1 MKCFNYILDLP
12 NSFFKIIITLLI
24 SLILILGF
32 FLNNIFIAV
41 VDGSSME
48 DTIHHGDVLIIN
60 KKSYSTT
67 SPKRYDIVNI
77 YAPCKYDNFLVK
89 RIIGLPGDTIEI
101 NNSEVYVNG
110 DKIYESYIKEEMNLP
125 YYLKLKIPKDKFFV
139 MGDNRNISL
148 DSRYFGLVQGT
159 DIQGKAIFKYCYK
172 NHKFKLF

>member
-12 NSFFKIIITLLI
+12 DSFFKIIITLLI

-60 KKSYSTT
+60 KKSYSTS

-89 RIIGLPGDTIEI
+89 RIIGLPGDIIEI
-101 NNSEVYVNG
+101 NDSEVYVNG
-110 DKIYESYIKEEMNLP
+110 DKIYESYIKEEM
-125 YYLKLKIPKDKFFV
+125 
-139 MGDNRNISL
+139 NISL

-159 DIQGKAIFKYCYK
+159 DIQGKAIFKYCCK

>member
-1 MKCFNYILDLP
+1 MKCFNYILDP
-12 NSFFKIIITLLI
+12 PDSFFKIIITLLI

-48 DTIHHGDVLIIN
+48 DTIHHGDVLIVN
-60 KKSYSTT
+60 KKSYSTS
-67 SPKRYDIVNI
+67 SPERYDIVNI

-89 RIIGLPGDTIEI
+89 IIIGLPGDTIEI
-101 NNSEVYVNG
+101 NDSIVYINGNKISEP
-110 DKIYESYIKEEMNLP
+110 YIKEEMNLP

-159 DIQGKAIFKYCYK
+159 DIQGKVLFKYCCE
-172 NHKFKLF
+172 NRKFKLF

>member
-1 MKCFNYILDLP
+1 MKCFNYILDPP

-24 SLILILGF
+24 SLGF
-32 FLNNIFIAV
+32 FLNNVFIAV

-60 KKSYSTT
+60 KKSYSTS
-67 SPKRYDIVNI
+67 SPERYDIVNI

-101 NNSEVYVNG
+101 NDSIVYINGNKISEP
-110 DKIYESYIKEEMNLP
+110 YIKEEMNLP

-159 DIQGKAIFKYCYK
+159 DIQGKVIFKYCCE
-172 NHKFKLF
+172 NRKFKLF